1 MAKGLSAIIATIMLL
16 MITVALIGVFYVFS
30 SGLVTSGTS
39 AVGSAATATTERML
53 KTVAIAMAS
62 CSNTTS
68 ANNIINFTVQ
78 NVGTKD
84 ILAGELKVY
93 VDGVENTATSPVLA
107 ATGLA
112 PNAQTQVGVLI
123 TSYKKTRDMNVQGP
137 SNTEQRFLTC

>member
-1 MAKGLSAIIATIMLL
+1 MLL

-84 ILAGELKVY
+84 ILTGELTVY
-93 VDGVENTATSPVLA
+93 VDDILNSQTEEINA
-107 ATGLA
+107 GLMVGK
-112 PNAQTQVGVLI
+112 QIQVGVQTTDFNKRRNLKVI
-123 TSYKKTRDMNVQGP
+123 GP